1 MFSFLVVFK
10 GNIKET
16 TKQHTHKIATAIKI
30 IIIRTRN
37 SGFACS
43 FNSSVP
49 SGRRFTCRLPWG
61 LIWFLLVIWGSAAQ
75 KVDQTSWG
83 SQVYPVFPGI
93 NQTILFEK
101 IIWQRSGPEFE
112 QSRKGWYREEVGK
125 KKKRKQEE
133 NKKQPSSPP
142 PKKSRKRINKSIPTY
157 TCIFAYVLAME
168 EVR

>member
-101 IIWQRSGPEFE
+101 IIRQRSGPEFE

-142 PKKSRKRINKSIPTY
+142 QKKSRKRINKSIPTY

>member
-101 IIWQRSGPEFE
+101 IIRQRSGPEFE